1 MIWVIIVVILQNDI
15 FHDWLK
21 NKLNNLHYK
30 DIMKKTNKFYHY
42 GTTTLNIDCV
52 IHDRL
57 ILYPQEERDTV
68 EKIILRD
75 MWLAKDGFHDDD

>member
-21 NKLNNLHYK
+21 NNLNNLHYK
-30 DIMKKTNKFYHY
+30 DIMKKPNKFYHY
-42 GTTTLNIDCV
+42 GTITHDIDCV

-75 MWLAKDGFHDDD
+75 MWLLKDND